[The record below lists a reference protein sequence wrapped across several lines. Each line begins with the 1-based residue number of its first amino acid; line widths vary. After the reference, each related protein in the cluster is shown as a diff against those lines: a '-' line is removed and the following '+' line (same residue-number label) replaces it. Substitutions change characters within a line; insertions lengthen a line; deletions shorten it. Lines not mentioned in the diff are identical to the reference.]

1 MAIRRLFQ
9 TKACDDRSLKSGA
22 GSSWWPYVRIIW
34 EIGAVMHLTASGKT
48 FECTANPYPWPHGVK
63 VHIDIATQD
72 QRVGCVFVM
81 CIRNQPG
88 FDALAALSP
97 QELCDVAL
105 TRFAAGELGV
115 NLEKVLQ
122 WQEQIRSLGYDYV
135 SPLVTTFSRH
145 HAEKRNLE

>member
-1 MAIRRLFQ
+1 MRL
-9 TKACDDRSLKSGA
+9 
-22 GSSWWPYVRIIW
+22 I
-34 EIGAVMHLTASGKT
+34 ASGKT
-48 FECTANPYPWPHGVK
+48 FVCTANPHPWPFGVM
-63 VHIDIATQD
+63 VHINIAAQD
-72 QRVGCVFVM
+72 KRVGRVHVA
-81 CIRNQPG
+81 CIKNQPG

-135 SPLVTTFSRH
+135 SPLITAFSRH
-145 HAEKRNLE
+145 HAENRNLE